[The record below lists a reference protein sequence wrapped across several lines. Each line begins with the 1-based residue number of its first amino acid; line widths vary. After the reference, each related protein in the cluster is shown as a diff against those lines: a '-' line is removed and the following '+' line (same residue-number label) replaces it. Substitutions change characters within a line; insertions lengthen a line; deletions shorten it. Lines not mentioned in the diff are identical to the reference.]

1 MPAQEANYSDVLR
14 QEVDDKMCDVRIH
27 LKEITQAYNKSLA
40 ENKEIITNL
49 LKECKKLES
58 ENRKKDIKIALLE
71 DRLNQEK
78 RNQSTGNELNQYKQL
93 VFILNEKL
101 TNLENQLNSRIQKEE
116 KELME
121 ETDLDELMFC
131 GIEMPIDCPQ
141 STQLGDEFQS
151 WAGGRSDSDTF
162 NRTAIE
168 TPKDSSSKFS
178 KFIQALKAYKNK
190 RNTRQSKRLNSGF
203 VTKKN

>member
-1 MPAQEANYSDVLR
+1 M
-14 QEVDDKMCDVRIH
+14 
-27 LKEITQAYNKSLA
+27 
-40 ENKEIITNL
+40 
-49 LKECKKLES
+49 
-58 ENRKKDIKIALLE
+58 E

-151 WAGGRSDSDTF
+151 WAGYL
-162 NRTAIE
+162 N
-168 TPKDSSSKFS
+168 FS
-178 KFIQALKAYKNK
+178 FKYFFHRIYGVPLRIFVALLFKSMY
-190 RNTRQSKRLNSGF
+190 QSKLVSLTMFMRIH
-203 VTKKN
+203 T